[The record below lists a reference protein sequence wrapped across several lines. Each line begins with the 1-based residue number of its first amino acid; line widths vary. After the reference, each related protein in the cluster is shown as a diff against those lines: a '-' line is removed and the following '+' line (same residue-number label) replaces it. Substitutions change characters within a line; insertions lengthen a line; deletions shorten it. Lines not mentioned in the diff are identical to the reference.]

1 MISAYAYYKGS
12 IAKKRNNKN
21 KINETKQMPCDVLIT
36 LLNKIKF
43 GNYFIRTKK
52 IKSLN
57 T

>member
-1 MISAYAYYKGS
+1 MLIKKGQLH
-12 IAKKRNNKN
+12 KN

-52 IKSLN
+52 LKA
-57 T
+57 